1 LLEKG
6 VFKVVKALE
15 VPERVRIFNS
25 RFVNKIKLKDN
36 VLFMKSRLVVQAYN
50 NNEKKLVLTQSPTI

>member
-1 LLEKG
+1 

-15 VPERVRIFNS
+15 VLERVRIFNS
-25 RFVNKIKLKDN
+25 RFVNEIKLKDN

-50 NNEKKLVLTQSPTI
+50 DNEKKLVLTQSLTI